1 MIRLIADTSPSG
13 FRLGFFENEKLLW
26 EKYLL
31 KAKGEQA
38 TDLVQQALDDLGL
51 KAQNVSEVLLTN
63 GPGSFTGI
71 RTLIAFMSGFC
82 YGSGA
87 ILRMASSL
95 KMRGL
100 VAQKMLNLD
109 CGVSVVMNAGAG
121 GCYVGAGLLEGEGWL
136 ERRFELTELE
146 KLEPPVVAFAKVS
159 DRFSN
164 KVDLEL
170 EKLEENLLQGFVE
183 LEKSFK
189 ECDLNDLQVN
199 YIQAPNVTI
208 SKK

>member
-1 MIRLIADTSPSG
+1 MIRLVADTSPSG
-13 FRLGFFENEKLLW
+13 FRLGFFENEKLVW

-31 KAKGEQA
+31 KIKGEQA

-51 KAQNVSEVLLTN
+51 KTQDVSEVLLTN

-87 ILRMASSL
+87 ILRVVSSL
-95 KMRGL
+95 KIRGL
-100 VAQKMLNLD
+100 VAQKMFGLEG
-109 CGVSVVMNAGAG
+109 GVSVVMNAGAG
-121 GCYVGAGLLEGEGWL
+121 GCYVGTGLLEGEGWL
-136 ERRFELTELE
+136 ERRFELMELE
-146 KLEPPVVAFAKVS
+146 KLESPVVAFSKVNNLIA
-159 DRFSN
+159 N
-164 KVDLEL
+164 KVNLEL
-170 EKLEENLLQGFVE
+170 EKLEENLLNYFVE
-183 LEKSFK
+183 LETNFK

-199 YIQAPNVTI
+199 YIQVPNVTI